1 MSFNWQHRTNKNR
14 LLPILHEDIWKLKKN
29 IEASSWLATEIDLS
43 KDKYGYKSMWIYR
56 ILDLHDN
63 IICIQCDRNLKLKRI
78 LK

>member
-1 MSFNWQHRTNKNR
+1 MN
-14 LLPILHEDIWKLKKN
+14 LLLRKCKCCGYI
-29 IEASSWLATEIDLS
+29 IDLS